1 MDNVPARVAK
11 LGDGWKPMLAKRGR
25 FPLARML

>member
-1 MDNVPARVAK
+1 VAK